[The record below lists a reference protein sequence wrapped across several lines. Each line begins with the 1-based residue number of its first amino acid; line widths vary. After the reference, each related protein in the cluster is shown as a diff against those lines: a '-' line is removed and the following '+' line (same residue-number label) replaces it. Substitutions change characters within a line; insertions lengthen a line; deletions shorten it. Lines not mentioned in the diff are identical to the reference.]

1 MEWIIIITLGA
12 LVVIL
17 IYAIF
22 NLLRKVERLDD
33 ELTDVSLTLADVLTT
48 IEQTYNDMKL
58 LDSKG
63 MFESDDEVGGV
74 FKTLKQEINNLRD
87 KYIGE
92 A

>member
-1 MEWIIIITLGA
+1 MELIIITLGV

-22 NLLRKVERLDD
+22 NLLRKLERLDD
-33 ELTDVSLTLADVLTT
+33 ELTDVSLTLADVLTS
-48 IEQTYNDMKL
+48 IEQTYSDMKL
-58 LDSKG
+58 LDSKQ
-63 MFESDDEVGGV
+63 MFESDDEVGNV
-74 FKTLKQEINNLRD
+74 FKTLKGEVDNLRD

>member
-1 MEWIIIITLGA
+1 MELIIITLGV

-22 NLLRKVERLDD
+22 NLLRKLERLDD
-33 ELTDVSLTLADVLTT
+33 ELTDVSLTLADVLTS

-58 LDSKG
+58 LDSKQ
-63 MFESDDEVGGV
+63 MFESDDEVGNV
-74 FKTLKQEINNLRD
+74 FKTLKGEVDNLRD